1 MQNPDHVQKLRR
13 FPAFAVA
20 LACVALALGGCGG
33 SPTKHRAIAAVDVGS
48 GAGFDP
54 TTVTVDKDDNVV
66 LTVGNRTDKTHG
78 FSIEGYGIRH
88 EIEPGK
94 PLEVKFK
101 ARKPG
106 TFKIYCQIHPA
117 HQIATL
123 VVE

>member
-1 MQNPDHVQKLRR
+1 VHNIRR
-13 FPAFAVA
+13 FFTVP
-20 LACVALALGGCGG
+20 LLGLALVLAGCGG
-33 SPTKHRAIAAVDVGS
+33 HATSRRSIDAAAVAGNP
-48 GAGFDP
+48 GFDP
-54 TTVTVDKDDNVV
+54 DKITVHQDDNVV

-101 ARKPG
+101 AKKPG

-117 HQIATL
+117 HQLATL

>member
-1 MQNPDHVQKLRR
+1 VHTIRR
-13 FPAFAVA
+13 FFTVP
-20 LACVALALGGCGG
+20 LLGLALVLAGCGG
-33 SPTKHRAIAAVDVGS
+33 HATSKRSIDIAPVAGQS
-48 GAGFDP
+48 GFDP
-54 TTVTVDKDDNVV
+54 DEITVHQDDNVV
-66 LTVGNRTDKTHG
+66 LAVGNRTAATHG

-88 EIEPGK
+88 EVEAGK

-117 HQIATL
+117 HQLATL